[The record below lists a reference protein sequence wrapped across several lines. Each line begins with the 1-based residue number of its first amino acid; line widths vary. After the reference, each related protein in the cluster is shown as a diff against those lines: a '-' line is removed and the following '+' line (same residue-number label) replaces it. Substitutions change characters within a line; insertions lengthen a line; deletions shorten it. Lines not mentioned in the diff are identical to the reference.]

1 MKHIKLASKK
11 PVKAQTNPL
20 DIVKCLITALIEGAD
35 PFACF
40 KTDVA

>member
-11 PVKAQTNPL
+11 PAKAQTNPL
-20 DIVKCLITALIEGAD
+20 DVVKCLITALIGGTD

-40 KTDVA
+40 KTDAA